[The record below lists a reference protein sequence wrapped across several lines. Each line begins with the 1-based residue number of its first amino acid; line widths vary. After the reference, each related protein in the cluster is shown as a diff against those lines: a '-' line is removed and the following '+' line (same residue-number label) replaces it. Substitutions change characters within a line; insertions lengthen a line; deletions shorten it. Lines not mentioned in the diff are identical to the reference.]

1 MKVQMVGVV
10 AAVRSVPTVKT
21 CAACKKGIVWALND
35 SIPSNLATGNLFNA
49 DPDPPGG
56 QRVGKAVLWYEV
68 TERGKPVGRQMFRAI
83 GLDSDYA
90 GDVWSTHLETCGRT
104 P

>member
-21 CAACKKGIVWALND
+21 CAACKKGIVWALDD
-35 SIPSNLATGNLFNA
+35 SIHSNMAIGNLFNA
-49 DPDPPGG
+49 EPDPPGG
-56 QRVGKAVLWYEV
+56 QRAGKAVLWYE
-68 TERGKPVGRQMFRAI
+68 TSEQGKPIGRQMFRI
-83 GLDSDYA
+83 VGLGSDYT
-90 GDVWSTHLETCGRT
+90 GDVWSLHLETCGRT